1 MARRVD
7 VNHLNPFWLHYLSL
21 EKSLIEIGDY
31 IAITN
36 ANANSYSLKIMQLY
50 FAVCTETE
58 SVFEQ
63 IYKNVNNAKSEKS
76 SIYRNMEMLTSFFP
90 NIRECIVNLNMTG
103 EALSFKPFDTMFHNH
118 AANKEEKT
126 TKKTVERKKSW
137 WRQYNAVKHERLEN
151 FDQANLGNLLE
162 ALAAL
167 HILNIIYAVSLDN
180 ECAEHYDV
188 AFVLIQSEYQPPIF
202 GIKNSELLQM
212 TTDKRHYICNLKHKP
227 IDF

>member
-1 MARRVD
+1 MVGKAEL
-7 VNHLNPFWLHYLSL
+7 NHLNPFWLHYLSL

-63 IYKNVNNAKSEKS
+63 IYKNVNNAKPERS
-76 SIYRNMEMLTSFFP
+76 SIYRNMEMLTSLFP
-90 NIRECIVNLNMTG
+90 NIRECMVNLNMTG

-126 TKKTVERKKSW
+126 TKKAVERKRSW

-167 HILNIIYAVSLDN
+167 HILNIMYAISLYD
-180 ECAEHYDV
+180 ECTKHYD
-188 AFVLIQSEYQPPIF
+188 ATFVLIRSEYQPPIF
-202 GIKNSELLQM
+202 GIKNSELLPM
-212 TTDKRHYICNLKHKP
+212 ATGGRYYICHLKHKP
-227 IDF
+227 VDF